1 MIDKCYQEMIE
12 TITGNASD
20 RDQLLIIE
28 NLVLSLRDW
37 QDVYMEEGS
46 VEELY
51 YNNLNKIL
59 DIIKET
65 LEKEDK
71 MNEKRDMER
80 LSKQIS

>member
-37 QDVYMEEGS
+37 QEPYEEGS

-51 YNNLNKIL
+51 YESMDKIL
-59 DIIKET
+59 YIIDET
-65 LEKEDK
+65 LKKEDE
-71 MNEKRDMER
+71 MNDKR
-80 LSKQIS
+80 

>member
-1 MIDKCYQEMIE
+1 MRLDKYYKDLIDQ
-12 TITGNASD
+12 ITNSASD
-20 RDQLLIIE
+20 REQLYIIE
-28 NLVLSLRDW
+28 ALVLSLRDW

-65 LEKEDK
+65 LEKERE
-71 MNEKRDMER
+71 MNE
-80 LSKQIS
+80 